1 MAQTQQEIERM
12 RNMLEV
18 MQGMSDLIPH
28 FPTVLD
34 EPRIYLSTAQ
44 TDICRRNPLLS
55 HLVLPGWVKLR
66 LIADALGHAHT
77 GIDNALSCT
86 GQLPWL
92 WATEFENVHTTW
104 RFNEPTLTIDGVSYP
119 DCETY
124 YKSKQNPVHSAANA
138 AAWDLIKVGV
148 MTKAITAKFEASPEA
163 KRLLI
168 STHPFPLLSIKD
180 DAFWG
185 FHPVRGGQN
194 MLAQLL
200 MALRKRYVDGTF
212 YRSNY
217 NR

>member
-1 MAQTQQEIERM
+1 MAENARDIARM
-12 RNMLEV
+12 RNVLEV
-18 MQGMSDLIPH
+18 MQGMSDIIPH

-44 TDICRRNPLLS
+44 ADICSRNPLLS

-66 LIADALGHAHT
+66 LVADALGHGQA
-77 GIDNALSCT
+77 GITNALHST

-104 RFNEPTLTIDGVSYP
+104 RFDEPAITIYDVPYP
-119 DCETY
+119 NSERY
-124 YKSKQNPVHSAANA
+124 YKSQQNPVHSAANA
-138 AAWDLIKVGV
+138 AAWELVKVDV
-148 MTKAITAKFEASPEA
+148 MKRAIAAKFEKSPEA

-180 DAFWG
+180 DTFWG

-200 MALRKRYVDGTF
+200 MDLRKRYVEGTF
-212 YRSNY
+212 YRSNF

>member
-1 MAQTQQEIERM
+1 MAENQRQIQLM
-12 RNMLEV
+12 RNVLEV
-18 MQGMSDLIPH
+18 MRGMSDLIPH

-44 TDICRRNPLLS
+44 ADICRRNPVLS

-66 LIADALGHAHT
+66 LVADALGHGHT
-77 GIDNALSCT
+77 GIDNALQST

-104 RFNEPTLTIDGVSYP
+104 RFDEPTVKIDGVSYP
-119 DCETY
+119 NSERY
-124 YKSKQNPVHSAANA
+124 YKGQQNPVHSAANA
-138 AAWDLIKVGV
+138 AAWDLIKVDV
-148 MTKAITAKFEASPEA
+148 MKKAIAAKFEGSPEA

-200 MALRKRYVDGTF
+200 MDLRKRYVDNTF
-212 YRSNY
+212 YPSNLG
-217 NR
+217 R

>member
-1 MAQTQQEIERM
+1 MAQNARDIARM
-12 RNMLEV
+12 RNVLEV
-18 MQGMSDLIPH
+18 IQGMSDLIPH

-44 TDICRRNPLLS
+44 TDICSRNPLLS

-66 LIADALGHAHT
+66 LVADALGYRQT
-77 GIDNALSCT
+77 GIDKALSCT

-104 RFNEPTLTIDGVSYP
+104 NFNEPTVEIGGVSYP
-119 DCETY
+119 NCERY
-124 YKSKQNPVHSAANA
+124 YQSQQNPVHSAANA
-138 AAWDLIKVGV
+138 AAWELVKVDV
-148 MTKAITAKFEASPEA
+148 MKRAIRAKFEASPEA

-180 DAFWG
+180 DSFWG
-185 FHPVRGGQN
+185 FDPVRGGQN

-200 MALRKRYVDGTF
+200 MDLRKRYVEGTF
-212 YRSNY
+212 YRSNF